1 MKMMTFY
8 KGKEFTM
15 NRTTIVR
22 IIALALVLALF
33 ATLIPA
39 IVFAADSGK
48 VTVSASADKITL
60 HLEGVG
66 TSGTAEIRRLDA
78 DAYLTADTLNGL
90 SKTAGAGEKVGSYTC
105 GTTADV
111 SFDRFSGGKDRLYS
125 KYYVVQDGKILA
137 GPFYATQIASQR
149 STPAFE
155 MDTIKGLVLEDDS
168 TLAMAKDV
176 GASNT
181 VINMNLC
188 DLVVA
193 NEDANGNPIDNSGK
207 SGLIAFQSNGKT
219 YYFSEGYVNG
229 LKSQIASYSKEGI
242 NVILVCIAWRSG
254 CPATYPAS
262 LLYVKVNEN
271 KQTMAFNTSNA
282 LGAGY
287 WTASM
292 EFLAD
297 TFSRSA
303 EEGLVNKFVIGNEI
317 DCSYDWNL
325 LQPSL
330 DANGNHQRL
339 PLDTYMEEYTR
350 TLRLADLAVKK
361 YNSEAQVLVS
371 FTHNWAMNR
380 YDSNKNTGTSA
391 QYNSYAPKEML
402 DWMNSHIK
410 AQGDFNW
417 GLALHPYPV
426 DHFTSNPL
434 TDDIKRGSSMP
445 ITGDFN
451 TTPFVTPANLEV
463 YQLYLEQAQARFN
476 GQVRSVSLT
485 ESGICTK
492 VQSAVSAEDYQLS
505 LNQQAATIAQYY
517 YRAAM
522 LSCITEFAYFKPHDR
537 EGDNKLKIGLLDDQ
551 GNKKPSYDVWKY
563 IDTDKGFEVAAQYL
577 QYLNPK
583 ATSYRDVMGT
593 VSSKFNW
600 DSAWNANRITGTQRD
615 VNRSYGDNRWSTS
628 LKVADAMKE
637 NLGLQK
643 FSSIIVASG
652 NDFADAL
659 AGSYLSTVKSAPILL
674 GWGKGGKYVTL
685 DEANIAYI
693 KANLAPGGTVYI
705 LGGKNAVPEL
715 YETSLSGFTV
725 KRLGGANRFET
736 NLMILKEA
744 GVKEGDE
751 VLVCTATNFADSLS
765 ASATG
770 KPILLVFNELG
781 KLYGDQPSYLAS
793 LKNCTFT
800 VVGGESAVSQKLA
813 DAIAKYGKVERLA
826 GANRFET
833 SVMVA
838 EKYFNNPQTAVLAYA
853 WNYPD
858 GLCGGS
864 LAFSMDAPLILTMT
878 KYEAKATGYI
888 QGQGIKTGVVLGG
901 TTLIS
906 NGSVQKIFSLIS
918 ADNIGQK

>member
-1 MKMMTFY
+1 
-8 KGKEFTM
+8 M

-22 IIALALVLALF
+22 IIALVLVLALF
-33 ATLIPA
+33 ATLVPA
-39 IVFAADSGK
+39 IVLAADSGK
-48 VTVSASADKITL
+48 VAVGASADKINI

-66 TSGTAEIRRLDA
+66 GSGTAQVVRMSADSYHPA
-78 DAYLTADTLNGL
+78 DAMQGL
-90 SKTAGAGEKVGSYTC
+90 SKTTGAGEVVGTYTC
-105 GTTADV
+105 GTTADL
-111 SFDRFSGGKDRLYS
+111 SADRFAGGVDHLYS
-125 KYYVVQDGKILA
+125 KYYVVQDGKLLA
-137 GPFYATQIASQR
+137 GPIYANSIASQR
-149 STPAFE
+149 NRPAFE

-168 TLAMAKDV
+168 TLAMAQDV

-188 DLVVA
+188 DLIVA
-193 NEDANGNPIDNSGK
+193 NEDANGNPINNSGN
-207 SGLIAFQSNGKT
+207 SGLIPFESNGKT
-219 YYFSEGYVNG
+219 YYFNAGYVHG
-229 LKSQIASYSKEGI
+229 LQSQVAAYSKAGI
-242 NVILVCIAWRSG
+242 NVIMVVIAWRVG

-262 LLYVKVNEN
+262 LLYLKVNQN
-271 KQTMAFNTSNA
+271 VQTMAFNTSNA

-287 WTASM
+287 WVAAM

-297 TFSRSA
+297 KFSRSA
-303 EEGLVNKFVIGNEI
+303 EEGMVHKFVIGNEI
-317 DCSYDWNL
+317 DCSYDWN
-325 LQPSL
+325 QMIPSL
-330 DANGNHQRL
+330 DANGNSQRL

-350 TLRLADLAVKK
+350 TLRLANLAVKK
-361 YNSEAQVLVS
+361 YNSQAKVLVS
-371 FTHNWAMNR
+371 FTHNWAKNR
-380 YDSNKNTGTSA
+380 YEGNNLTSTTIK

-402 DWMNSHIK
+402 DWMNVHIK
-410 AQGDFNW
+410 AQGDFDW

-426 DHFTSNPL
+426 DHYTSNPL
-434 TDDIKRGSSMP
+434 TDDVKYSGSNSPMP
-445 ITGDFN
+445 ISGDFN

-463 YQLYLEQAQARFN
+463 YQLYLEQPQARFN

-492 VQSAVSAEDYQLS
+492 IESKVSAEQYQLS

-517 YRAAM
+517 YRASM
-522 LSCITEFAYFKPHDR
+522 LTCIEEFAYFKPHDR
-537 EGDNKLKIGLLDDQ
+537 EGDNVLKIGLMDEH
-551 GNKKPSYDVWKY
+551 GNKKPSYEVWKY
-563 IDTDKGFEVAAQYL
+563 IDTDKGFEIAAQYL
-577 QYLNPK
+577 KYIDPK
-583 ATSYRDVMGT
+583 ASSYRDVMET
-593 VSSKFNW
+593 VDSKFDW
-600 DSAWNANRITGTQRD
+600 DSAWNANRITGTTRD
-615 VNRSYGDNRWSTS
+615 VNRSYGANRWATS

-637 NLGLQK
+637 NLGLDQ

-659 AGSYLSTVKSAPILL
+659 AGSYLSTVKKAPILL

-693 KANLAPGGTVYI
+693 KENLAPGGTVYI

-715 YETSLSGFTV
+715 YETSLAGINI

-751 VLVCTATNFADSLS
+751 ILVCTATNFADSLS
-765 ASATG
+765 ASATA

-781 KLYGDQPSYLAS
+781 KLYGDQPGYLAS
-793 LKNCTFT
+793 LKGCTFT
-800 VVGGESAVSQKLA
+800 VVGGENAVSKKLA
-813 DAIAKYGKVERLA
+813 DALGKYGTVTRLA

-838 EKYFNNPQTAVLAYA
+838 EKYFSAPDTAVLAYA

-864 LAFSMDAPLILTMT
+864 LAFSMNAPLILTMT
-878 KYEAKATGYI
+878 KYESQAADYI
-888 QGQGIKTGVVLGG
+888 QDQGIKTGVVLGG
-901 TTLIS
+901 TSLIS
-906 NGSVQKIFSLIS
+906 NGSVQKIFNLVS